1 MINNQWKTALI
12 AVTASVATIVGYK
25 AIEKREGD
33 VFLKEAPS
41 KGINSLVNYANM
53 PVGQPGDFTY
63 AASTSAPAVVHIK
76 AKSERQM
83 RQRMPSI
90 FEEFFGFD
98 EGGGGGMRS
107 QQQESS
113 GSGVIISEDGY
124 IATNNHVVEGASEL
138 EVVTYDKKSYTA
150 KVIGTDPSTD
160 IAVIKIEETKL
171 PAIVFG
177 NSDEAKVGEWVLAVG
192 NPFNLESTVTAGI
205 ISAIGRD
212 ISILKNRMQMQREGE
227 QRGDSPI
234 ESFIQTDAAV
244 NPGNSGGAL
253 VNLNGEL
260 IGINTAIA
268 SPNGAYAGY
277 AFAVPS
283 SIVKKVTMDLVK
295 FGNVQRGYLGIQPV
309 ELNNKNYKELDS
321 KLTSGI
327 LIYDLPGE
335 SAAKAAGLKKG
346 DVILKVD
353 GIETKSEPK
362 FRELIARKRPGEK
375 VNIQVNR
382 DGSTKNVEVTLR
394 NNEGGSGILKKPAVT
409 TATAFGKLG
418 IEVEEISDKEKAKIG
433 VRNGVRIT
441 SISSNGFIARDAEN
455 IREGFIITRIGN
467 VKVNSIA
474 DAKNAIA
481 EAKKQN
487 EEGVLICGV
496 YEGLNRNFCEGVA
509 IE

>member
-25 AIEKREGD
+25 AIEKKEGD

-295 FGNVQRGYLGIQPV
+295 FGNVQRGYLGIEPV
-309 ELNNKNYKELDS
+309 ELNNKNYKELNA

-327 LIYDLPGE
+327 LVNVVTEKG
-335 SAAKAAGLKKG
+335 AANAAGVKQG

-353 GIETKSEPK
+353 GIDTKSEPK
-362 FRELIARKRPGEK
+362 FRELIGRKRPGEK
-375 VNIQVNR
+375 VAITLNR
-382 DGSTKNVEVTLR
+382 DGAIKNIDVVLK
-394 NNEGGSGILKKPAVT
+394 NFDGGNGFVKKAAAT
-409 TATAFGKLG
+409 TFDKLG
-418 IEVEEISDKEKAKIG
+418 VELEEISAKEKEKIG

-441 SISSNGFIARDAEN
+441 GISESGFVARDAEN